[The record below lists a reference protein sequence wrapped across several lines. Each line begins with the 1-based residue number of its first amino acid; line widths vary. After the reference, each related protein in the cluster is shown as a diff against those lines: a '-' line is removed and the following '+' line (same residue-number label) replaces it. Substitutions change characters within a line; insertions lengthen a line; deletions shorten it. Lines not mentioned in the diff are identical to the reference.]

1 MTTKFDHIKLSRAF
15 RPVALSTLKA
25 STAWPSYMTA
35 KGYDKR
41 SEDLTKPEIHEAYEA
56 LGLDL
61 QGLYDGFH
69 ASPANAAVVAHILAN
84 GEHDDDEPRAV
95 VDNLA
100 EDARIEAMLA
110 SAPTPVVVD
119 GVASFE
125 GLNVDDVL
133 AEALAPASPHM
144 TPHLAGMMPGLLR
157 PLVEAAT
164 RGPRVVEK
172 TLTVTVDDTGAAIVP
187 AFVAPNVHV
196 KRKVA
201 LHAAFGMPKSA
212 APSAYRWAFEN
223 IMVDVCDAV
232 DAPDVDDDYI
242 WPIDALCEIA
252 SQDVAGLNAW
262 LYGPAGI
269 GKTKGAEQYAA
280 RLQRP
285 FFRIAIDRT
294 TEPSELIG
302 QEVPAK
308 GGGMKW
314 SDGKLTRAFRVPH
327 AVVLIDEP
335 TLLRSGTLAMLQTA
349 LDHRALY
356 LTTGEIVRAAPG
368 VFIIAADNTSGCGD
382 DTGRYVDTS
391 PVNAAFL
398 DRFAL
403 KTLMTALSAGQE
415 TTMVAAR
422 CNIPSAAARIMVE
435 FANATRAKADSGHLT
450 MGVTPRRLMAWGKVV
465 KTGIPSAK
473 AWHSVVVTGA
483 APEDRE
489 PLIMLESVDLR
500 GKHATIDG
508 LVRGTINPNAPVVDH
523 TQGNVGATALQF
535 PDATP
540 DMIDPNA

>member
-1 MTTKFDHIKLSRAF
+1 MIAMGF
-15 RPVALSTLKA
+15 
-25 STAWPSYMTA
+25 
-35 KGYDKR
+35 DKR
-41 SEDLTKPEIHEAYEA
+41 SEDLTKPEIHAACET
-56 LGLDL
+56 LGIDL
-61 QGLYDGFH
+61 QGLFDGFH
-69 ASPANAAVVAHILAN
+69 SNPANASAIHNAAAGAAFPAL
-84 GEHDDDEPRAV
+84 DDEPRVV
-95 VDNLA
+95 VDNVA

-110 SAPTPVVVD
+110 TTPVVID

-125 GLNVDDVL
+125 GLNVDDVIAETL
-133 AEALAPASPHM
+133 AGASVHM

-172 TLTVTVDDTGAAIVP
+172 TIVETVTLDEAGAIVAP
-187 AFVAPNVHV
+187 VFVAPHVNV
-196 KRKVA
+196 KRKCP
-201 LHAAFGMPKSA
+201 LFAAFGMPKSA
-212 APSAYRWAFEN
+212 APNAYRWAFEN

-252 SQDVAGLNAW
+252 AQDVGGLNGW

-356 LTTGEIVRAAPG
+356 LTTGEVVRAAPG
-368 VFIIAADNTSGCGD
+368 VFILAADNTSGCGD

-403 KTLMTALSAGQE
+403 KTLMTSLSVGQE
-415 TTMVAAR
+415 TTMIAAR
-422 CNIPSAAARIMVE
+422 CNIPRAAAQIMVE

-473 AWHSVVVTGA
+473 AWNSVIVTGA

-489 PLIMLESVDLR
+489 PLIMLEGVDLR

-508 LVRGTINPNAPVVDH
+508 LVRGTIDPNAPANDPKA
-523 TQGNVGATALQF
+523 QGGIGANALQF
-535 PDATP
+535 PDVEP
-540 DMIDPNA
+540 DMTA